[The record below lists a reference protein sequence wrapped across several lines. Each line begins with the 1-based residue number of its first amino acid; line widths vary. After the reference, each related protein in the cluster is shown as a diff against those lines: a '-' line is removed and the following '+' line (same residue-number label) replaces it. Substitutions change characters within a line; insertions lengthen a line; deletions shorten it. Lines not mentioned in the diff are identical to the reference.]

1 MDRELI
7 KRSQPGDMNAD
18 DELFSKY
25 ENELYKFAFVYVK
38 NEHDAIDLVQ
48 DVTYRS
54 SKAIHTLKEPSYYKT
69 WLIRILMNCAAD
81 LICTKNTYEQGVTS
95 LIMKDTTLDI
105 DVKVTLNNVMNFL
118 MKVEKD
124 VVLLKYY
131 EDYTFKQIADCL
143 EMMKIGSTKTIL
155 YQALKK
161 LKVALEKEATTY
173 EQFKR

>member
-25 ENELYKFAFVYVK
+25 ENKLYKFAFVYVK

-118 MKVEKD
+118 TKEEKD

-143 EMMKIGSTKTIL
+143 EMKIGSTKTIL